1 LEEYG
6 VNLLLQGGDHGKE
19 LFLAGWWW
27 WLAGRALEMLL
38 LVVVVV
44 RTWCLMV
51 VVMVME
57 KGMMTCIWTILG
69 PGLSTRGYV

>member
-1 LEEYG
+1 
-6 VNLLLQGGDHGKE
+6 
-19 LFLAGWWW
+19 
-27 WLAGRALEMLL
+27 LAGRVLEMLL

-51 VVMVME
+51 VVMVMV
-57 KGMMTCIWTILG
+57 KGMMTRIRTILG